1 MGRVWKFKTFSP
13 NVTVFWASINIAM
26 LHRSQCFQDL
36 NARLKIGKSKFVM
49 CTGSP
54 TPAITD
60 DRSEE
65 LRHSNLDCGNLRPIP
80 LPLPCPPNRSLPEQI
95 PPLPLQNVSNRSAY
109 QANPPMGLESNSV
122 NRRCSFCTA
131 WLPPRA
137 CCFAFCSS
145 PWLPHPIPS
154 LDVPLKIC
162 NVFCFHLFCSPLLRI
177 PLNLP
182 LTVTLAVAPQAKATW
197 AVNNIYRGDT
207 WLGHNGVNDFE
218 SRHK

>member
-80 LPLPCPPNRSLPEQI
+80 LPAPYPSNRSLPEQI
-95 PPLPLQNVSNRSAY
+95 YTPSHFRMSQTGQAEVHAKPIPPWDSRVIQSTGDVPTC
-109 QANPPMGLESNSV
+109 PPPSID
-122 NRRCSFCTA
+122 
-131 WLPPRA
+131 
-137 CCFAFCSS
+137 CCFALSRAMSS
-145 PWLPHPIPS
+145 VSPFGCPPQES
-154 LDVPLKIC
+154 L
-162 NVFCFHLFCSPLLRI
+162 
-177 PLNLP
+177 
-182 LTVTLAVAPQAKATW
+182 
-197 AVNNIYRGDT
+197 
-207 WLGHNGVNDFE
+207 
-218 SRHK
+218 